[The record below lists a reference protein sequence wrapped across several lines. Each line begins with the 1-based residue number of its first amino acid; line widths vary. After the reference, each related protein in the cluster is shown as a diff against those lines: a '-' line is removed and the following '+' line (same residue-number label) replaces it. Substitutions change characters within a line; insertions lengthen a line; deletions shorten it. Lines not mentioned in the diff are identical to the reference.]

1 MGWSRTGGG
10 GSSFTGYTKV
20 ANFAALPAAADHT
33 GELYIVLAT
42 TGVPFVTYRKKG
54 FYYSDGAT
62 WTVVEDISGIE
73 TLTTDSL
80 TIGTLTGILKG
91 TTGAVSV
98 ASAGT
103 DYQAP
108 LTFGIADTNKV
119 QINAADVADNDYA
132 KFTATGLEGRSYSE
146 VLSDIGAQ
154 PAGSYEA
161 PLTFGNGLTRTVNA
175 VANDLIT
182 GIAGGQTIIG
192 GTATGEN
199 LLLQSTSHATKGLI
213 ALGSLTT
220 GLLHNELNSYTGAGT
235 ATPNAKLEVLST
247 TEQIR
252 ASYSAAVYTSQTT
265 DSSGYYN
272 LTSTGGRANLYLDIA
287 TDQYLNSDTNT
298 FLGVNVAGSGNLAHS
313 TGNEGWYNVAIGLD
327 AFVSVTT
334 GSQNVAVGN
343 NALRSNTTGIQN
355 QAIGANAL
363 YANVDGSYN
372 MAFGIAALRFNI
384 GGDFNVAV
392 GPIALY
398 QNTTGDANVGV
409 GYFAGRWNETG
420 NYNVSVGR
428 EALEGVSGNSYTGN
442 VSIGHQSTT
451 VITTGNYNVVAGYR
465 AGYVLTEGNNNI
477 LLGYQAGDNITTG
490 SSNIIIGDNVNAPV
504 ATGSN
509 QLNIGNT
516 IYGDL
521 STGYIGI
528 GTATPATKLYIAA
541 TATQLTLAYTSGV
554 TGTLGVNSSGY
565 LNINT
570 TGGRVGI
577 GTATPTARL
586 HLPAGT
592 AAAGTS
598 PLKFTSGTALTT
610 PESGAIEYHDS
621 RIWITNKS
629 SRKAIDRTSD
639 VKIDTTTITDTTTE
653 TTVFTGLVP
662 ANSMVAGNILKLEM
676 FGTIDEAAAADE
688 VTIRVK
694 IGTTT
699 MATILSPASGVTA
712 KCWHIKGSAI
722 LRTAGA
728 SGSMAWHIDMDAAG
742 NSNDVCGIDTIDTTA
757 SENVIITAEW
767 NNAKAGNIFT
777 CTGGFLEYK
786 N

>member
-1 MGWSRTGGG
+1 
-10 GSSFTGYTKV
+10 
-20 ANFAALPAAADHT
+20 
-33 GELYIVLAT
+33 
-42 TGVPFVTYRKKG
+42 
-54 FYYSDGAT
+54 
-62 WTVVEDISGIE
+62 
-73 TLTTDSL
+73 
-80 TIGTLTGILKG
+80 
-91 TTGAVSV
+91 
-98 ASAGT
+98 
-103 DYQAP
+103 
-108 LTFGIADTNKV
+108 
-119 QINAADVADNDYA
+119 
-132 KFTATGLEGRSYSE
+132 
-146 VLSDIGAQ
+146 
-154 PAGSYEA
+154 
-161 PLTFGNGLTRTVNA
+161 
-175 VANDLIT
+175 
-182 GIAGGQTIIG
+182 
-192 GTATGEN
+192 
-199 LLLQSTSHATKGLI
+199 
-213 ALGSLTT
+213 
-220 GLLHNELNSYTGAGT
+220 
-235 ATPNAKLEVLST
+235 
-247 TEQIR
+247 
-252 ASYSAAVYTSQTT
+252 YTSQTT

-298 FLGVNVAGSGNLAHS
+298 FLGVNVAGAGNLTHGS
-313 TGNEGWYNVAIGLD
+313 GSEGWYNTAIGYQ
-327 AFVSVTT
+327 AMNAITT
-334 GSQNVAVGN
+334 GSQNLAFGCL
-343 NALRSNTTGIQN
+343 ALTAITTGTQN
-355 QAIGANAL
+355 QAIGANSL
-363 YANVDGSYN
+363 LVNTEGSGN
-372 MAFGIAALRFNI
+372 MAFGQGTLRSNI
-384 GGDFNVAV
+384 DGDFNVAI
-392 GPIALY
+392 GSIALSS
-398 QNTTGDANVGV
+398 NTTASGNVGV
-409 GYFAGRWNETG
+409 GYFALRENQTG
-420 NYNVSVGR
+420 IDNVALGR
-428 EALEGVSGNSYTGN
+428 EALEGVSGNSHNRN
-442 VSIGHQSTT
+442 VAIGRQVGH
-451 VITTGNYNVVAGYR
+451 VITTGDDNMMAGYR
-465 AGYVLTEGNNNI
+465 AGFALTTGSNNI

-490 SSNIIIGDNVNAPV
+490 SSNIIIGDNVNAAN
-504 ATGSN
+504 ATADD

-528 GTATPATKLYIAA
+528 GTATPATKLYIAD

-767 NNAKAGNIFT
+767 NNAKAENIFT